1 MTELLA
7 EQRFL
12 LFFFPAANNSG
23 AIPNVL
29 GAELGAGNAADTKWG
44 PPALLPPALAGQG
57 MVLLTPLP

>member
-12 LFFFPAANNSG
+12 LFFFFPAANNLG
-23 AIPNVL
+23 AIPSVL
-29 GAELGAGNAADTKWG
+29 GAEGNAADARWE
-44 PPALLPPALAGQG
+44 PPAPLPPALAGQG